1 MNDSRRLSPARAHF
15 LRATAA
21 TAPEALTRPNANAY
35 ELMLAKLDED
45 RRRLH
50 NIQSTEQKIVVKR
63 ELLPEYGPWI
73 DGVLAG
79 NHGQQDDVLMT
90 VMLWR
95 VDTGDF
101 AGALQLGRYA
111 IEHNLAM
118 PDRFKRSVGCLLAE
132 EFADTA
138 LRAAGAELAAYADT
152 LGECLQLTAEQDM
165 PDEVRAKLHKAR
177 AYALLESDERPP
189 QRLTNALENLQRALQ
204 LHDRSGVKKD
214 IEKLE
219 RELKNTA
226 GNQPA

>member
-1 MNDSRRLSPARAHF
+1 MNTTARQLSPARAHF
-15 LRATAA
+15 LRASAA
-21 TAPEALTRPNANAY
+21 TAPAAPANANGY

-63 ELLPEYGPWI
+63 ELLPEYGPWV

-79 NHGQQDDVLMT
+79 NHGQQDDVVMT

-101 AGALQLGRYA
+101 SGALQIARYA
-111 IEHNLAM
+111 IPHKLVM

-132 EFADTA
+132 EFADTTLTA
-138 LRAAGAELAAYADT
+138 TVEVRASYASD
-152 LGECLQLTAEQDM
+152 LNDCLQLTAEEDM

-177 AYALLESDERPP
+177 AYALMAGTDRHPVL
-189 QRLTNALENLQRALQ
+189 LTDALENLTRALQ
-204 LHDRSGVKKD
+204 LHDKVGVKKD

-219 RELKNTA
+219 RELRDSA
-226 GNQPA
+226 E